1 MTGNNN
7 IDNNDGNDESEMP
20 FGLSVHYHESSP
32 KNDADEP
39 ASNAENPTP
48 SKSYG
53 TIEAAAEAG
62 GASQQVSQPET
73 DVTPAPLAPLYKRI
87 WKGWC
92 SFYNKNSFLVLVVFA
107 ILIAYAYPPLG
118 AEYLRPD
125 ITATWIA
132 VLFIFGMYCFSKKKF
147 L

>member
-53 TIEAAAEAG
+53 TIETAAEAG

-107 ILIAYAYPPLG
+107 ILIAYAYPTLG

-132 VLFIFGMYCFSKKKF
+132 VLFIIGK
-147 L
+147 